1 MIKEAH
7 TLLNKKRDPKY
18 YFYLGNNLYPDFVGN
33 KIKNDEITKFS
44 INHFK
49 ALEPLFLMKN
59 RNMKD
64 IDIASFPNFNTFV
77 VSKKFKETFES
88 KIKSIF
94 LNTSEIDFYLFII
107 DNIIDCV
114 DMDKSKII
122 YQINDR
128 KYTYIKSESIIILN
142 ENILNDQLL
151 FSIPEEPLK
160 TLCTESFIDLCKG
173 HNINNIAFKDF

>member
-1 MIKEAH
+1 
-7 TLLNKKRDPKY
+7 
-18 YFYLGNNLYPDFVGN
+18 
-33 KIKNDEITKFS
+33 
-44 INHFK
+44 
-49 ALEPLFLMKN
+49 
-59 RNMKD
+59 
-64 IDIASFPNFNTFV
+64 
-77 VSKKFKETFES
+77 
-88 KIKSIF
+88 
-94 LNTSEIDFYLFII
+94 
-107 DNIIDCV
+107 
-114 DMDKSKII
+114 MDKSKII

>member
-1 MIKEAH
+1 MIKEVH

-88 KIKSIF
+88 KIKGIF

-151 FSIPEEPLK
+151 FSIPEDPLK
-160 TLCTESFIDLCKG
+160 TLCTESFIVLCKEY
-173 HNINNIAFKDF
+173 NIKNIAFKDF